1 MSVVKA
7 VGNARAPIAL
17 LEDFLRCP
25 GIATSQKKLRE
36 TGWCKKKAII
46 SFLIISFVFRSQG
59 IPLTRNSVGAGN
71 VGGYSYQR
79 TSLVT

>member
-7 VGNARAPIAL
+7 VGNARAPLAL

-36 TGWCKKKAII
+36 TDWCKKKAII
-46 SFLIISFVFRSQG
+46 SFVFVVRGHSADQK
-59 IPLTRNSVGAGN
+59 
-71 VGGYSYQR
+71 QR
-79 TSLVT
+79 GSRQRRRIFLSKNKLVI

>member
-46 SFLIISFVFRSQG
+46 SFVFRSQG
-59 IPLTRNSVGAGN
+59 AFR
-71 VGGYSYQR
+71 
-79 TSLVT
+79 